1 MGLSVMIEGNSGV
14 GKSSSIQTMLPEE
27 VGIFEVEKQR
37 LPFKSKD
44 YKVVKNSTY
53 NIIGQVFKDPK
64 LKAYVIDDSQYL
76 MVNELFDRA
85 KETGYQKF
93 TDLALHFRNLIH
105 YVNTQLPDDVIVYF
119 MHHTEVDSNT
129 GNIKA
134 KTVGKMLDNMLTV
147 EGCFDIVLWARMDGL
162 DHVFQTQTD
171 GVCSCKSPEGMF
183 EKIIPNDCKTVD
195 TAIRNYYGYTTT
207 NSKKADK

>member
-147 EGCFDIVLWARMDGL
+147 EGCFDIVLYATINDNKE
-162 DHVFQTQTD
+162 HVFVTQSD
-171 GVCSCKSPEGMF
+171 GYTTAKSPQGMF
-183 EKIIPNDCKTVD
+183 DSLEIPNDLKLVD
-195 TAIRNYYGYTTT
+195 AKIREYYEL
-207 NSKKADK
+207 